1 MGDLKDG
8 QAYVEKFNQ
17 DMMDQFLEY
26 QRRYSSSYLKWERER
41 FSNHQEPISIEHWK
55 AETREHKNQMFGVFC
70 QTISQCNSALDI
82 LLREKLKSQDEVKEL
97 KLKLKELELNS
108 KEEQNDVAKPGSE
121 CSKD

>member
-1 MGDLKDG
+1 M
-8 QAYVEKFNQ
+8 EKFNQ

-41 FSNHQEPISIEHWK
+41 FSNHQEPISIERWK